1 MLDSALLPL
10 QDDRV
15 RLRPLHRRDATAYAE
30 GTNDPGVREYGH
42 LPEPEYTPESVR
54 QMIDRDTEPGLE
66 RGDLAV
72 LAIADAETDQFVGSL
87 VVFDVSDERA
97 EVGFWVHP
105 KHRGSGITSSAL
117 GLATRFARDCGLREL
132 TARTLPEN
140 IASQRVLEEAGFALR
155 GREVDTAPSG
165 HWTELLEYSRPLREE
180 PTGRQY
186 PQREQG
192 RARRTDEERAP

>member
-30 GTNDPGVREYGH
+30 GTHDPGVREYGH
-42 LPEPEYTPESVR
+42 LPEPEYTPEAVR
-54 QMIDRDTEPGLE
+54 QMIDRDAAPGLK

-72 LAIADAETDQFVGSL
+72 LTIADAETDRFAGSL

-117 GLATRFARDCGLREL
+117 GLAARFTHDCGLQKL

-140 IASQRVLEEAGFALR
+140 MASQRVLEAAGFALR
-155 GREVDTAPSG
+155 GRAVDTAPSG
-165 HWTELLEYSRPLREE
+165 RRTELLEYLLPLREG
-180 PTGRQY
+180 PT
-186 PQREQG
+186 
-192 RARRTDEERAP
+192 RTESP

>member
-1 MLDSALLPL
+1 MIDSTLLPL

-15 RLRPLHRRDATAYAE
+15 RLRPLHHGDAAAYAE
-30 GTNDPGVREYGH
+30 GTEDPGVREYGH

-54 QMIDRDTEPGLE
+54 QMIYRDVAPGLE

-72 LAIADAETDQFVGSL
+72 LAIADGATDQFVGSL
-87 VVFDVSDERA
+87 VIFDVSDHSA

-105 KHRGSGITSSAL
+105 DHRGSGVTASAL
-117 GLATRFARDCGLREL
+117 GLAARFARDCGLQEL

-140 IASQRVLEEAGFALR
+140 TASRRVLEAAGFALR

-165 HWTELLEYSRPLREE
+165 HRTELLGYSRPLREGS
-180 PTGRQY
+180 TGR
-186 PQREQG
+186 PSS
-192 RARRTDEERAP
+192 